1 MAIADNLKRLIIAKT
16 DIQNAIVTMGGTVG
30 ENDGLEDYA
39 NDISTIPVGSGK
51 TNVVIPNISTSLS
64 SSSTSISANT
74 TNILLCNV
82 INMSS
87 YTEQLASAGAYLEWS
102 AHLDCYFRRNS
113 TNYPVTI
120 TCGFQYGSTNLSEYY
135 TRTIP
140 RKDTTNTIS
149 DDLNY
154 QTQITGSGSLKLA
167 CSATTT
173 SSSYP
178 FLSTSRISLTN
189 ISCKLIIPD

>member
-1 MAIADNLKRLIIAKT
+1 MSIADNLQRLIIAKT

-30 ENDGLEDYA
+30 EDDGLEDYA
-39 NDISTIPVGSGK
+39 NDVLTIPVGGK
-51 TNVVIPNISTSLS
+51 INVGISNISTSLS
-64 SSSTSISANT
+64 SSSTTMSANT
-74 TNILLCNV
+74 TNLLLCDA

-140 RKDTTNTIS
+140 RRDTTNTIS

-154 QTQITGSGSLKLA
+154 QTTITGSGSLKLA

-189 ISCKLIIPD
+189 ISCKLIIPN